1 MKKIKIYLVTYQRE
15 NILNDSLDKLFSSDF
30 KNHDNTEVNIINN
43 HTNCGIKSGIV
54 ICGIPVLSAAI
65 EG

>member
-30 KNHDNTEVNIINN
+30 KNYENTEVNIINN
-43 HTNCGIKSGIV
+43 HTNFKLNPIFEKRV
-54 ICGIPVLSAAI
+54 NL
-65 EG
+65 